1 MTSPFVNPAGCPQRI
16 TLRASAVSYLVLA
29 VFVASA
35 ACAVHLFLAPR
46 AGVAA
51 GAAGAIAVAVLLA
64 YGAARACAR
73 RLPAELRIDALGE
86 VAAFGRTGRLLARGR
101 VTGHAH
107 WSSLLLVLSV
117 GPDGSKGPNGRWAR
131 TLLIPADALDAASFS
146 ALSVLA
152 RTAGAA
158 GRA

>member
-1 MTSPFVNPAGCPQRI
+1 MTAA
-16 TLRASAVSYLVLA
+16 LLA
-29 VFVASA
+29 V
-35 ACAVHLFLAPR
+35 C
-46 AGVAA
+46 
-51 GAAGAIAVAVLLA
+51 
-64 YGAARACAR
+64 AARACAR
-73 RLPAELRIDALGE
+73 RLPAELQIDAFGE

-117 GPDGSKGPNGRWAR
+117 GQGARRGRP
-131 TLLIPADALDAASFS
+131 LLIPADALDAASFS

-158 GRA
+158 GGFDGGTVTYRNQRPARERYNSAPRCIPS

>member
-1 MTSPFVNPAGCPQRI
+1 MTSPFVNSAECPQRI
-16 TLRASAVSYLVLA
+16 MLRASAVSYVMLA

-46 AGVAA
+46 SGFAA
-51 GAAGAIAVAVLLA
+51 GAGGAIAVAVLLA
-64 YGAARACAR
+64 FGAVRACAR

-86 VAAFGRTGRLLARGR
+86 IAAFGRSGQLLARGR
-101 VTGHAH
+101 VTGYAH

-117 GPDGSKGPNGRWAR
+117 GPDAR
-131 TLLIPADALDAASFS
+131 PARALLIPADAVDAASFS

-152 RTAGAA
+152 RTSGAA
-158 GRA
+158 

>member
-1 MTSPFVNPAGCPQRI
+1 M
-16 TLRASAVSYLVLA
+16 SYFVLA

-35 ACAVHLFLAPR
+35 TASAYLFWAPR
-46 AGVAA
+46 AGAAA
-51 GAAGAIAVAVLLA
+51 GAGVTAALLA
-64 YGAARACAR
+64 VCAARACGR
-73 RLPAELRIDALGE
+73 RLPAELQIDAFGE

-117 GPDGSKGPNGRWAR
+117 GQGAR
-131 TLLIPADALDAASFS
+131 RARPLLIPADALDAASFS

-158 GRA
+158 GRV

>member
-1 MTSPFVNPAGCPQRI
+1 MTSPFDAPAGRPQRFA
-16 TLRASAVSYLVLA
+16 LRASAVSYVVLA
-29 VFVASA
+29 AFVASA
-35 ACAVHLFLAPR
+35 AASAYLFWAPR
-46 AGVAA
+46 AGAAA
-51 GAAGAIAVAVLLA
+51 GACVSAVTAALLA
-64 YGAARACAR
+64 VCAARACAR
-73 RLPAELRIDALGE
+73 RLPAELRIDAFGE

-117 GPDGSKGPNGRWAR
+117 GQGAR
-131 TLLIPADALDAASFS
+131 RARPLLIPADALDAASFS

-152 RTAGAA
+152 KTAGAA